1 MKGLKRSGVI
11 FFLVLLAAVYWYVME
26 EPAKE
31 SSKSSNL
38 EGYSRTVYGFRTDV
52 PLLGMIAA
60 GEGKWL
66 YLADHAQYVPE
77 TADWDYRIVTEEYGE
92 EQISFLSNE
101 AGTIRLL
108 YLMDAA
114 ENFYPYAYA
123 DGAGQSGAVHVLS
136 GNLYPCREAEKDGQ
150 KYLILSAYA
159 CGEWSEELTIT
170 AIREENV
177 FYAMDRQGG
186 GGFFRQDADGGIAEW
201 NPESSKAAHFGQQQK
216 LALIFVAAVTAAV
229 EVCIGIMLFRQKQ
242 KEARERAYRE
252 QLAERDRLAR
262 EKRYAKELKGQS
274 LPMEEPRSD
283 EAVME
288 LRYDGYIDEYDEAFD
303 WEYAEEGAEERDGEH
318 VEEFAEECVEE
329 SGLEHAGGY
338 EEAYA
343 EGNWEEG
350 EVKEEEY
357 AGESI
362 EELKEEYVREP
373 AEELKGEYTE
383 EYEEENDED
392 YLEIEELIDDSIEYE
407 YVGKEEVEMEQEKE
421 EPIISVKDV
430 TMQFKISTG
439 SSASGIKEYLIQ
451 KVKRQVKCRELQ
463 ALSHVSFDVFQGEV
477 VGIIGTNGSG
487 KSTLLRIVSG
497 ALRPTEGQ
505 IVVDRRKVQLLTL
518 GTGFDMELSARENV
532 YLNGSIIGYSKK
544 FLDTHYDEIVDFA
557 ELQGFME
564 EKVKNY
570 SSGMVSRLGFAIAT
584 AGDAAEILIL
594 DEVLSVGD
602 EFFRKKSLKRIKEMI
617 HGGSTVIMVS
627 HGMGTIL
634 ENCTKVVWI
643 EKGVLQMVGDAKT
656 VCGAY
661 QRMGAER
668 ERNVS

>member
-1 MKGLKRSGVI
+1 MKRLKRSGVI
-11 FFLVLLAAVYWYVME
+11 FFLLLSAAVYWYVMDTPTKE
-26 EPAKE
+26 APA
-31 SSKSSNL
+31 SSGL

-52 PLLGMIAA
+52 PLLGMIEAE
-60 GEGKWL
+60 EGKWL

-92 EQISFLSNE
+92 EKISFLTNE
-101 AGTIRLL
+101 SGTIRLL

-114 ENFYPYAYA
+114 ENFEPYAYV

-136 GNLYPCREAEKDGQ
+136 GSLYPCREAEKDGQ

-159 CGEWSEELTIT
+159 CGEWREELTIT
-170 AIREENV
+170 VVREENV

-186 GGFFRQDADGGIAEW
+186 GGFYRQTADGEIVEW
-201 NPESSKAAHFGQQQK
+201 NPENSKAAHFGQQQK
-216 LALIFVAAVTAAV
+216 LALILVAVATAAV
-229 EVCIGIMLFRQKQ
+229 EVCIGVMLFLRKQ
-242 KEARERAYRE
+242 KEARDKAYKE

-262 EKRYAKELKGQS
+262 EKRYAKELRERS
-274 LPMEEPRSD
+274 LPMEETPSADMEFWYD
-283 EAVME
+283 E
-288 LRYDGYIDEYDEAFD
+288 YIDEYEEAFD
-303 WEYAEEGAEERDGEH
+303 QEYAEEDIEECGGEHGEAEGYREEAYIEDGEQQVEAH
-318 VEEFAEECVEE
+318 VEKLAEECVEE
-329 SGLEHAGGY
+329 SEPEPVGAY

-350 EVKEEEY
+350 KEEEEY
-357 AGESI
+357 AG
-362 EELKEEYVREP
+362 
-373 AEELKGEYTE
+373 

-392 YLEIEELIDDSIEYE
+392 YLEIEELIDESIEYE
-407 YVGKEEVEMEQEKE
+407 YVGKEEAETKQEKE
-421 EPIISVKDV
+421 EPVISVKDV

-451 KVKRQVKCRELQ
+451 KMKRQVKYRELQ

-505 IVVDRRKVQLLTL
+505 IVVDRKKVQLLTL

-627 HGMGTIL
+627 HGMSTIL

-643 EKGVLQMVGDAKT
+643 EKGVLQMVGDARA

-668 ERNVS
+668 NVS